1 MKRLF
6 GLALVLSTAAVA
18 GEHQLGDLNF
28 IQKGSSLLVESG
40 INYNQNS
47 TGGTKTTGISLDN
60 KLTYGISDRF
70 NTGLS
75 LAYMFSYKSKT
86 SAGSS
91 DNETALS
98 DVTLNNQYRIGQT
111 NDGLVVDLIGD
122 LRLSTKDREINGD
135 PMLPVNQGRHSL
147 DVGLNLGRKTA
158 GFEWRSKAGLSYNHE
173 SYYENATGA
182 DFENYQDAFLNAVI
196 GSDFQ
201 WTLNEKLALGAG
213 ADLTYF
219 GMRLDEREA
228 TGPVDKE
235 FRQDPY
241 STLSLKTFAVFT
253 LSESAVLNL
262 RLSYSPSAV
271 IHTQETEVTNL
282 NSVVKTESK
291 TGNNT
296 ALFVGGKFL
305 F

>member
-1 MKRLF
+1 MKRLI
-6 GLALVLSTAAVA
+6 GLALVLTAPAFA
-18 GEHQLGDLNF
+18 NDHRLGDLNF
-28 IQKGSSLLVESG
+28 IQKSSSLLLDTG

-47 TGGTKTTGISLDN
+47 NGGTKTTGISLDN
-60 KLTYGISDRF
+60 KLTYGVSDRF

-111 NDGLVVDLIGD
+111 ADGLVIDLLAD
-122 LRLSTKDREINGD
+122 LRISTQDRELNGD
-135 PMLPVNQGRHSL
+135 ALLPVNEGRHSL
-147 DVGLNLGRKTA
+147 NLALNLGRKTS
-158 GFEWRSKAGLSYNHE
+158 GFEWRTKASLKYNNE
-173 SYYENATGA
+173 SEYTNVNNE
-182 DFENYQDAFLNAVI
+182 DFENYQDATLDAAL
-196 GSDFQ
+196 GADFQ
-201 WTLNEKLALGAG
+201 WTLNEKLAFGAG
-213 ADLTYF
+213 ADLNYF
-219 GMRLDEREA
+219 GMRYDERED

-235 FRQDPY
+235 FRQDSY
-241 STLSLKTFAVFT
+241 STLSLRTFAVFN

-262 RLSYSPSAV
+262 RLGYSPSAS
-271 IHTQETEVTNL
+271 IDTIEANVTNL
-282 NSVVKTESK
+282 NGVVVSESK

-296 ALFVGGKFL
+296 SLFIGGKFL

>member
-1 MKRLF
+1 MAL
-6 GLALVLSTAAVA
+6 GLLVSVSALAS
-18 GEHQLGDLNF
+18 EQQISDLNF
-28 IQKGSSLLVESG
+28 IQKSSTFLLDTGV
-40 INYNQNS
+40 NYNQNS
-47 TGGTKTTGISLDN
+47 NGGTKTTGISLDN
-60 KLTYGISDRF
+60 KFTFGVSDRF

-91 DNETALS
+91 ENETALS
-98 DVTLNNQYRIGQT
+98 DVTLNNQYRLGQT
-111 NDGLVVDLIGD
+111 SDGLVIDLLAD
-122 LRLSTKDREINGD
+122 LRISTKDREINGD
-135 PMLPVNQGRHSL
+135 AMLPVNEGRHSL
-147 DVGLNLGRKTA
+147 NVGLNLGRKTS
-158 GFEWRSKAGLSYNHE
+158 GFEWRTKASLKYNHE
-173 SYYENATGA
+173 SYYTNANNE
-182 DFENYQDAFLNAVI
+182 DFENYQNSALDATI

-213 ADLTYF
+213 ADLTYI

-241 STLSLKTFAVFT
+241 STLTLRTFALFK
-253 LSESAVLNL
+253 LSDSALLNL

-271 IHTQETEVTNL
+271 IDTQETEVTNL